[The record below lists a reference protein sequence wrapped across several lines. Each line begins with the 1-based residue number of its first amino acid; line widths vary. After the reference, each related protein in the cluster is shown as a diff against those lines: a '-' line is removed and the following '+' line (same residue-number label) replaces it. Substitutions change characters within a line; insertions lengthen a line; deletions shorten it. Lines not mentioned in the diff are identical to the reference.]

1 MILPTL
7 SLNVEKWKFNA
18 EYQIYVSNMGNFK
31 DKEKRNLPKK
41 IWNGYHAVY
50 TCVGYRP
57 CHRLVARTW
66 IPTPDMENLTVDH
79 KDSNR
84 RNNMVSNLEW
94 VSRDENENRAR
105 DNELK
110 KSDIAANTLHHYEPV
125 KNLTKSEPDIK
136 TEPVASMTLAM
147 TTTNHLNYSEKV
159 TYYNEINNC
168 GYTYT
173 KSGITFTFKDMNE
186 AVYFVRIMLGA
197 NGKAKAIAGMIND
210 ASAQNKN
217 YYGGKWGRI
226 DNE

>member
-7 SLNVEKWKFNA
+7 SLNVEKWKFNS

-31 DKEKRNLPKK
+31 DKEKHNLPKK

-110 KSDIAANTLHHYEPV
+110 KSDIAASTLHHYEPV

-147 TTTNHLNYSEKV
+147 TTTNHLNYNEKV
-159 TYYNEINNC
+159 TCYNEINNC